1 MLYMYIIMVKFSLYI
16 MYVQVVFINL
26 FFVYVNKPEDDNHVE
41 NIQDSEGANI
51 DRRLVP
57 YTRDAMR
64 TKSRIEFIYLFIPS
78 PGAKR
83 RPRAEGPRARV
94 LISTGV

>member
-64 TKSRIEFIYLFIPS
+64 TKSHIEFIYIFIYMHQPCS
-78 PGAKR
+78 SCARHWNFGPGK
-83 RPRAEGPRARV
+83 
-94 LISTGV
+94 